1 MPGLSSTNP
10 PQSEIDVSVQR
21 HLIFDE
27 VSVKFNDRFAVKDVN
42 LQVRRGEFVSV
53 IGPSGCGK
61 STLLNL
67 AAGLM
72 MPTEGAVIFNG
83 RPIEAINVGVSYVT
97 QDANLLPWLRVF
109 GNIALPLRFAGHDAE
124 VVNERVDAAIKYSGL
139 TGYET
144 YFPRELS
151 GGMAKRCAIAR
162 ALVSQPEIALMDEPF
177 GPLDAL
183 TRLKLQQELMNL
195 FQEASPTVVFVTHDL
210 IEAIGLADT
219 VIVMTGTP
227 GKVRARIE
235 IPIERPRDL
244 ATISELPAFQGIY
257 QELRSYFDLGS
268 SRI

>member
-1 MPGLSSTNP
+1 MASANTANPMDERKDSSGG
-10 PQSEIDVSVQR
+10 S
-21 HLIFDE
+21 HLVFED
-27 VSVKFNDRFAVKDVN
+27 VSVKFHDRFAVQDVN
-42 LQVRRGEFVSV
+42 LQVRRGEFVSI

-72 MPTEGAVIFNG
+72 KPTQGNVIFDG
-83 RPIEAINVGVSYVT
+83 KVIDATNVGVSYVT
-97 QDANLLPWLRVF
+97 QDSNLLPWLRVF
-109 GNIALPLRFAGHDAE
+109 GNIALPLRLSGHDAE
-124 VVNERVDAAIKYSGL
+124 VINERVNAAILYSGL
-139 TGYET
+139 TGYES
-144 YFPRELS
+144 YFPKELS

-195 FQEASPTVVFVTHDL
+195 FQAAPLTVVFVTHDL
-210 IEAIGLADT
+210 IEAVGLADT

-244 ATISELPAFQGIY
+244 ATLSESPIFQRIY
-257 QELRSYFDLGS
+257 QELRSYFDLGT